1 MKPTH
6 RTSIVVRCVLAL
18 AALCAVGVQA
28 GPVEDTA
35 QAETAI
41 RSGDFV
47 TAMNLLRKAADL
59 NHPPAQARL
68 ADLLLAAD
76 YRADALALY
85 QKAAD
90 QGDPAGAFGLGRMFA
105 DGLGVARDHAAAL
118 QWYRKAEAKDHA
130 PAIDALAR
138 AYRDGYLGLPK
149 DPERSRAL
157 QARAKA
163 LFDAAAGTAK

>member
-1 MKPTH
+1 MKLTPST
-6 RTSIVVRCVLAL
+6 RIVACCVLTL
-18 AALCAVGVQA
+18 AALGAAGVQA
-28 GPVEDTA
+28 GPAEDTI
-35 QAETAI
+35 QAESAI
-41 RSGDFV
+41 RAGDFV
-47 TAMNLLRKAADL
+47 TAMTLLRGAADL